1 MTTMA
6 TTSVTTTDDSS
17 MQRTNSTASGDSAP
31 DVEAGGGVPTRRING
46 NGPKQQQQ
54 QQQRQEESDL
64 TPQHLAQHYRAPAGV
79 EVYFSDLGKQCAEA
93 ALGVDILL
101 LVDSSSDD
109 YDDDG
114 GGGDI
119 PDFGLSLFSSLA
131 DRSGAPGPLLFDL
144 KDPESTERLERE
156 LMARTPWQD
165 RQVFGAELRL
175 RMSPG
180 FGVETEAVESLPNQ
194 KGPQLAP
201 LYVQAG
207 LMGPATAVNDS
218 THLWRM
224 GTCDPFTSF
233 TVDLNLK
240 TRTVQDRFPVDG
252 FGEVAMKPV
261 MQTCFA
267 YTTVVKDVDGQYHT
281 VRQMRISSFPVPLAH
296 SVEMLYSSLDPE
308 ALAVVLFHKLALAAF
323 QDGIKESSV
332 IAENWLQSLL
342 VCAYRSA
349 ETQDIVQT
357 EQEEKGIAGDAHFL
371 ANERLLDREG
381 ELSAEEVLLA
391 QGHSRLRTVTLMTY
405 LLVQCDALRQ
415 SGGIYQPSMDLRC
428 AALTQMLSM
437 TPTNLTRCIA
447 PRLQLWA
454 GQRDDDDE
462 YDEKDDCP
470 ILDIIDLRTEAVQ
483 LAVLE
488 YAESDDLILFL
499 DSPNQ
504 LAVMDA
510 RYINASAS
518 SIADPHLQVSR
529 GLEQTIAEARQSY
542 RTQPSVAYELG
553 QAQTS
558 GEKTFLRLLDALI
571 EDAPSPSGHESFY
584 QWRSSIASLVH
595 E

>member
-1 MTTMA
+1 
-6 TTSVTTTDDSS
+6 
-17 MQRTNSTASGDSAP
+17 
-31 DVEAGGGVPTRRING
+31 
-46 NGPKQQQQ
+46 
-54 QQQRQEESDL
+54 
-64 TPQHLAQHYRAPAGV
+64 
-79 EVYFSDLGKQCAEA
+79 
-93 ALGVDILL
+93 
-101 LVDSSSDD
+101 
-109 YDDDG
+109 
-114 GGGDI
+114 
-119 PDFGLSLFSSLA
+119 
-131 DRSGAPGPLLFDL
+131 
-144 KDPESTERLERE
+144 
-156 LMARTPWQD
+156 
-165 RQVFGAELRL
+165 
-175 RMSPG
+175 
-180 FGVETEAVESLPNQ
+180 
-194 KGPQLAP
+194 
-201 LYVQAG
+201 
-207 LMGPATAVNDS
+207 MGPATAVNDS

-233 TVDLNLK
+233 TVDLKLNSK
-240 TRTVQDRFPVDG
+240 TVQDRFPVDG

-342 VCAYRSA
+342 VCAYKSA
-349 ETQDIVQT
+349 EAQDIVQT

-371 ANERLLDREG
+371 PNERLLDREG

-391 QGHSRLRTVTLMTY
+391 QGHSRLRTIPLMTY

-454 GQRDDDDE
+454 AGRPDDEE
-462 YDEKDDCP
+462 YDEKDDVP

-483 LAVLE
+483 LAVME
-488 YAESDDLILFL
+488 FGESEDLIVFL
-499 DSPNQ
+499 DSPDQ
-504 LAVMDA
+504 LVVMDA
-510 RYINASAS
+510 RYVNASAS
-518 SIADPHLQVSR
+518 STADPDLKASR

-553 QAQTS
+553 QAETF
-558 GEKTFLRLLDALI
+558 GERSIHRLMDALI
-571 EDAPSPSGHESFY
+571 EDAPSPSGHENFY
-584 QWRSSIASLVH
+584 QWRSSIASSVH
-595 E
+595 EELEKA